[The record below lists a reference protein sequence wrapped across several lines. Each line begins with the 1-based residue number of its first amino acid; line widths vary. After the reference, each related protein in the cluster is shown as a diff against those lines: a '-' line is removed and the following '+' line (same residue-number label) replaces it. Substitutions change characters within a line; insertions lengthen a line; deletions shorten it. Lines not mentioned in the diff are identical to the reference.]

1 MRAMSADRSRLRFL
15 MGGAG
20 LAVSLAFGRRG
31 IAQDRASR
39 KITVY
44 KSPT

>member
-1 MRAMSADRSRLRFL
+1 

-20 LAVSLAFGRRG
+20 LAVSIAMGRKGLAQEGP
-31 IAQDRASR
+31 SR

-44 KSPT
+44 KNPT

>member
-1 MRAMSADRSRLRFL
+1 MSADRSRLKFV

-20 LAVSLAFGRRG
+20 LAVSLAFGGRG
-31 IAQDRASR
+31 IAQDRPGR

-44 KSPT
+44 KNPT

>member
-1 MRAMSADRSRLRFL
+1 MSVDRSRLGFL
-15 MGGAG
+15 VGGAG
-20 LAVSLAFGRRG
+20 LAVSLAFGSRG
-31 IAQDRASR
+31 LAQDGASR

>member
-1 MRAMSADRSRLRFL
+1 MSADRSRLKFV

-20 LAVSLAFGRRG
+20 LAVSLASRG
-31 IAQDRASR
+31 IAQGRAAG

-44 KSPT
+44 KNPT

>member
-1 MRAMSADRSRLRFL
+1 MSTDRSRLGFL

-20 LAVSLAFGRRG
+20 LVVSLAFRSRG
-31 IAQDRASR
+31 IAQDRAGR

>member
-1 MRAMSADRSRLRFL
+1 MSADRSRLKFV

-20 LAVSLAFGRRG
+20 LAVSLAIDSRG
-31 IAQDRASR
+31 IAQGRAAG

-44 KSPT
+44 KNPT

>member
-1 MRAMSADRSRLRFL
+1 MSANRSRLRFL

-20 LAVSLAFGRRG
+20 LAVSIAMGRKGLAQEGP
-31 IAQDRASR
+31 SR

-44 KSPT
+44 KNPT

>member
-1 MRAMSADRSRLRFL
+1 MSADRSRRRFL
-15 MGGAG
+15 VGGAG
-20 LAVSLAFGRRG
+20 LAVSLAMGRKG
-31 IAQDRASR
+31 IAQDGPSR